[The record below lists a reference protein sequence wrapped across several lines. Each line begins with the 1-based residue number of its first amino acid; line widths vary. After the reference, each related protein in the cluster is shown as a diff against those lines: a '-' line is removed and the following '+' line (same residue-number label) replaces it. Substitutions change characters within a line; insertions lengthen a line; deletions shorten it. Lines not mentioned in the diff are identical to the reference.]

1 MNFSSAVRL
10 YWHVILLLAL
20 IPAFGGLYLSVS
32 KSLNDVGHAV
42 EYRLTNSTRLEDASR
57 LQTDFDRFFLALHAY
72 SEHGS
77 DITHD
82 ELKLKFDVLWS
93 RVDSLSAAKDYEV
106 VQAIDKERTLFDLTK
121 SALKEADPLLQKLRP
136 GAGSAVVEIEGL
148 FAEVGPRIFEFAQT
162 AYRSRLA
169 TAVEVAEAQRLATGK
184 LSRLQ
189 LAFLVIGL
197 GAPLLLSLEVYRV
210 RRLNRSIRQR
220 EKQITQMGLTD
231 ALTGLGNRRALF
243 EVLNGVGA
251 TSPEGALL
259 LLDLDGFKAVNDV
272 FGHLVGDDLLKQV
285 GKRLNDICAG
295 TGEVFRLGGDEFAI
309 VTQLCTGMACKTAQN
324 VIADL
329 ERPFD
334 VEGRDILISASIGI
348 ADISEGDPHSA
359 TSPLGNAD
367 VALYE
372 AKKDGRRCWRVF
384 TSDLRERT
392 NFQNIVAADL
402 PRAISES
409 AIRVHY
415 QPQLELKG
423 GRIIGV
429 EALAR
434 WTHPTLGEIG
444 PDIFVGKAEQLGLI
458 RRLDYYV
465 LSKACRDIQK
475 LNRSGADL
483 RLSVNVS
490 PLEAGRTGYS
500 EELLELVTSLRFAK
514 NRLTLE
520 LTENTVMEDF
530 EIVAANLTRLAE
542 AGVKIAIDD
551 FGSGYSNLSYL
562 TRFPFSY
569 LKVDR
574 SLAAK
579 TGENAKDQAVLSG
592 VNYIASNLGLTV
604 VLEGI
609 ESKRQLD
616 FARQIG
622 AGEVQGYQ
630 VARPMSIEDLELFL
644 REQGAQ
650 KLETSQRRTAA

>member
-93 RVDSLSAAKDYEV
+93 RVDSLSAARDYEF
-106 VQAIDKERTLFDLTK
+106 VQAMDKERTLFGLTK
-121 SALKEADPLLQKLRP
+121 SALKAADPLLQKLRP
-136 GAGSAVVEIEGL
+136 GAASAVAEIERL
-148 FAEVGPRIFEFAQT
+148 FAEVGPRIFDFAQA
-162 AYRSRLA
+162 AYRSRLS
-169 TAVEVAEAQRLATGK
+169 TAVEVAEAQRLATAK

-189 LAFLVIGL
+189 LAFLVIGF

-220 EKQITQMGLTD
+220 EKQITLMGLTD

-243 EVLNGVGA
+243 EILNSSPS
-251 TSPEGALL
+251 SPEGALL

-272 FGHLVGDDLLKQV
+272 FGHLVGDALLQQV
-285 GKRLNDICAG
+285 GKRLIDICAG
-295 TGEVFRLGGDEFAI
+295 SGEVFRLGGDEFAI
-309 VTQLCTGMACKTAQN
+309 VTHLCTGTACMTAQN

-348 ADISEGDPHSA
+348 ADIAEGDPHSA

-372 AKKDGRRCWRVF
+372 AKKDGRHCWRVF

-402 PRAISES
+402 PRAISEG

-434 WTHPTLGEIG
+434 WTHPTLGEIS
-444 PDIFVGKAEQLGLI
+444 PDVFVGKAEQLGLI
-458 RRLDYYV
+458 RSLDCYI

-490 PLEAGRTGYS
+490 PLEAGRTGYC

-579 TGENAKDQAVLSG
+579 TGENVKDQAVLSG

-609 ESKRQLD
+609 ESKQQLD
-616 FARQIG
+616 FARHIG

-650 KLETSQRRTAA
+650 KPETSQRRTAA